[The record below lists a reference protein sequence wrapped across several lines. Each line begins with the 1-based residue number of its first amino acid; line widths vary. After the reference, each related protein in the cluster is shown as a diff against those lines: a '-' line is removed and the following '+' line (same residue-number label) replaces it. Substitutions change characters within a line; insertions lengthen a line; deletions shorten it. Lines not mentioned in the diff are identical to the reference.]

1 MGKIISVVGGAI
13 AALLGLWGLFAWW
26 GHFAAV
32 FMGTLPVILVFGG
45 VIAIFLGL
53 SEIKD
58 ELAAKKEE
66 GKKE

>member
-13 AALLGLWGLFAWW
+13 AALIGLWILLTCW
-26 GHFAAV
+26 GRFVTV
-32 FMGTLPVILVFGG
+32 FLGTLPVILIFGG
-45 VIAIFLGL
+45 VIAIFLGV

-58 ELAAKKEE
+58 EMAAKKEE